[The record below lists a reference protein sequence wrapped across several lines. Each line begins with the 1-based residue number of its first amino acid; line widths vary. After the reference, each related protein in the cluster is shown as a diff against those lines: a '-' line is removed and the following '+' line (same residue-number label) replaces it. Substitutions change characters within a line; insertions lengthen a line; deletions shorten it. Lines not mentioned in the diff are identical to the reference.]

1 MATQAEREI
10 PHFQV
15 SSDDV
20 PPAMAFD
27 AFQQSVQD
35 VFTLSRVDSEGERAY
50 RLDLI
55 AWHLGT
61 LMLGSFRSSA
71 LAFDR
76 PPSLVASG
84 GLDHALV
91 QLYVEGGFTGLADDR
106 PVTVE
111 PGDIVIFDLSRTLHT
126 RASDFGNISLLI
138 PRAFFETG
146 GTDIAPLHG
155 LVLRADAPFTGVLSS
170 YLVALVER
178 MPTLGPAEAD
188 VAAKATAALVT
199 TILSAQE
206 ERGAP
211 TGRAIASPFR
221 KVSLE
226 IDRRLR
232 DPALDPDTLASALG
246 MSRATLYRTFEA
258 VGGVA
263 DHIRRRRLSIAA
275 VAMAAPENQRRTL
288 ADIAFD
294 SGFASESA
302 FNRAFKLAFG
312 LPPSQARK
320 RSAQLWSPSGGTRN
334 IELGADFARWM
345 RTLRA

>member
-1 MATQAEREI
+1 
-10 PHFQV
+10 
-15 SSDDV
+15 
-20 PPAMAFD
+20 
-27 AFQQSVQD
+27 
-35 VFTLSRVDSEGERAY
+35 
-50 RLDLI
+50 
-55 AWHLGT
+55 
-61 LMLGSFRSSA
+61 MLGSFRSSA

-111 PGDIVIFDLSRTLHT
+111 PGDIVIFDLSRTLNT
-126 RASDFGNISLLI
+126 QASDFGNISL
-138 PRAFFETG
+138 
-146 GTDIAPLHG
+146 HG
-155 LVLRADAPFTGVLSS
+155 LVLRAEAPFTGVLAS

-211 TGRAIASPFR
+211 AGRAIASPFR

-232 DPALDPDTLASALG
+232 DSALDPDTLASALG